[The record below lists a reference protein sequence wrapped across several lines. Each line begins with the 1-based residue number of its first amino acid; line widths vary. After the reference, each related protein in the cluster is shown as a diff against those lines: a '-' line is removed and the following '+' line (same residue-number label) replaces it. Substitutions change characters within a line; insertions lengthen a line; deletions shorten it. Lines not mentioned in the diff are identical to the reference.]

1 MNAIGWSSYSNASL
15 SRRPAT
21 ISTDK
26 SPKYELARKRSRP
39 APYTELVPTNCSMYW
54 QLRKPPDLARSYV
67 KWHPNVTL
75 RCSNAASPAVAV
87 LDLPCVGKLTT
98 FGSRTHHVRFV
109 ETLIAVVHATLSTN
123 SISCFLSSCNKL
135 VVFVLTAMMMELYAS
150 IEWKWLDGNG
160 THKQLYIDADFSFY
174 ILNQLYIDLFLSWL
188 IYIFLTESRIKP
200 PPIWSLPSEKN
211 KSFMLQ

>member
-1 MNAIGWSSYSNASL
+1 MSLPRKGVEWHRRTRSSCPPTARCIDSYGNRRIWRIPTSND
-15 SRRPAT
+15 T
-21 ISTDK
+21 
-26 SPKYELARKRSRP
+26 
-39 APYTELVPTNCSMYW
+39 
-54 QLRKPPDLARSYV
+54 
-67 KWHPNVTL
+67 PNVTL

-188 IYIFLTESRIKP
+188 IYIFDREQNKASSSHMITSKWKKQIIYATIVK
-200 PPIWSLPSEKN
+200 EKYH
-211 KSFMLQ
+211 MYDR